1 MEPHHRSLPH
11 GSVEC
16 GSGSRTQHDQL
27 TLDLAQ
33 QWVSDI
39 TALRPF
45 LAKSGRRTSSGHR
58 REGRLELAGGWRLC
72 LWSDGT
78 AIAPARSFFKSVAHA
93 CRGPARVSYFANQE
107 SKESRDRA
115 NWQEKSSAR
124 VHVSVHVRVDA
135 RVCTCVR
142 VNVGGGPRACA
153 SRHFKKDVFPQYH
166 LRK

>member
-1 MEPHHRSLPH
+1 MRLRLQDAAGPA
-11 GSVEC
+11 
-16 GSGSRTQHDQL
+16 

-58 REGRLELAGGWRLC
+58 REGRLELTGGWRLC

-124 VHVSVHVRVDA
+124 VHVSVHVHVDA